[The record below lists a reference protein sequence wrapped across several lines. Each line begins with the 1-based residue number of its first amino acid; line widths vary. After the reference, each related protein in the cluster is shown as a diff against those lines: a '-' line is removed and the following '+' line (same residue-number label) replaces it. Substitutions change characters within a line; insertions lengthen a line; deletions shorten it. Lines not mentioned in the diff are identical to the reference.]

1 MHSVRAGVTRNCR
14 YRRHRLNNMG
24 NAIITGSQGLLKPD
38 RLVSA
43 GSRQPQDGFVA
54 LPQLM
59 ELIPASPFIEQQAF
73 ALPHRGNHFVV
84 VISPCVGMPYLMGGF
99 HIESPPHELQGLYGI
114 LFSDPS
120 TCPLDENIHIDR
132 DVFRSSRIQRIS
144 GIQRLDGLHLQ
155 SALPQNLP
163 LRAETLGFRGTIAPG
178 RLRRCVQHISQRGL
192 QLLHQRDRI
201 LRARHLRLRNQSP
214 ARIRHTRQ
222 DLDFFFRG
230 PAPEVQL
237 HQTQGWQ

>member
-1 MHSVRAGVTRNCR
+1 M
-14 YRRHRLNNMG
+14 
-24 NAIITGSQGLLKPD
+24 LKPD
-38 RLVSA
+38 PA
-43 GSRQPQDGFVA
+43 GFGRIRRQPQDGFVA

-192 QLLHQRDRI
+192 QLLHQRGRS
-201 LRARHLRLRNQSP
+201 LLAECLRLRLGQSGP
-214 ARIRHTRQ
+214 DVLAGFLHGGRRR
-222 DLDFFFRG
+222 LLLRG
-230 PAPEVQL
+230 KHALVHAE
-237 HQTQGWQ
+237 